1 MELLLE
7 RNHFNMKNI
16 LVTIPVE
23 QRHKEYLEK
32 IGTGC
37 RFYYTLPDKVCTS
50 QKDMNREKFDENI
63 SSLAMTE
70 EKLSQAD
77 IIIGN
82 VEPTLLK
89 HAKRLQWIQLNFA
102 GSDTYCMPGILRP
115 GTILTN
121 ATGAYGL
128 AISEY
133 MVGMSFLLQNK
144 FYQYYNNQLQ
154 HKWKDMGRV
163 TSIQGSTVLIVGLGD
178 IGGEYAKRMKALGS
192 YTIGV
197 RRTSGE
203 KPEYLDELY
212 TTESLDQLLPRAD
225 FVALSLPNSPS
236 THHIIDERRL
246 RLMKPGAYLI
256 NVGRGNA
263 IDTDALCKVLKE
275 GWLGGCGVDVTDPEP
290 LPSNHPLW
298 DAPRMVITP
307 HISGQYH
314 LQETFE
320 RIVKIAGENL
330 KRFLAGDIEDMIS
343 LVDFETGYRK
353 R

>member
-1 MELLLE
+1 
-7 RNHFNMKNI
+7 MKNI

-37 RFYYTLPDKVCTS
+37 EFYYTSPSAV
-50 QKDMNREKFDENI
+50 
-63 SSLAMTE
+63 TE
-70 EKLSQAD
+70 ERLRQAE
-77 IIIGN
+77 IMIGN
-82 VEPTLLK
+82 VEPKLLRDAEK
-89 HAKRLQWIQLNFA
+89 LQWIQLNSA
-102 GSDTYCMPGILRP
+102 GADTYCAPGILKS
-115 GTILTN
+115 GIILTN

-133 MVGMSFLLQNK
+133 MVGMSFMLQNK

-154 HKWKDMGRV
+154 HQWKDMGKV
-163 TSIQGSTVLIVGLGD
+163 TSVQGSTVLAVGLGD
-178 IGGEYAKRMKALGS
+178 IGGEYARRMKALGS

-203 KPEYLDELY
+203 KPEYLDEIY
-212 TTESLDQLLPRAD
+212 TTESLDELLPRAD
-225 FVALSLPNSPS
+225 FVALSLPNSAG

-246 RLMKPGAYLI
+246 RLMKPGAYLL

-263 IDTDALCKVLKE
+263 IDTEALCKVLQE
-275 GWLGGCGVDVTDPEP
+275 GHLGGCGVDVTDPEP
-290 LPSNHPLW
+290 LPSDHPLW
-298 DAPRMVITP
+298 DMPRMVITP

-320 RIVKIAGENL
+320 RIVRIAGENL
-330 KRFLAGDIEDMIS
+330 EKFLAGDTKNMRNV
-343 LVDFETGYRK
+343 VDFETGYR
-353 R
+353 RR